1 MAGLQEGLHACVRG
15 SNPAFM
21 GQMTFEE
28 ASNRL
33 GAHGRNLSAANRKAE
48 KVDMDLAAELDKEY
62 YGLLEAMS
70 EILEGMR
77 KTIEH

>member
-1 MAGLQEGLHACVRG
+1 
-15 SNPAFM
+15 M

-28 ASNRL
+28 ASRRL
-33 GAHGRNLSAANRKAE
+33 GTHGRNLSAAIRKVE
-48 KVDMDLAAELDKEY
+48 KVDNNLAAELGKEW

-77 KTIEH
+77 KHLEH